1 MRIDTIRRSAKAA
14 HSRNSPSQENLTV
27 RRILQVIELAFIVPD
42 IVKAIVRGE
51 QPSGLTVKWLGQ
63 NPLPSEWQ
71 AQRRVVAAL

>member
-1 MRIDTIRRSAKAA
+1 M
-14 HSRNSPSQENLTV
+14 